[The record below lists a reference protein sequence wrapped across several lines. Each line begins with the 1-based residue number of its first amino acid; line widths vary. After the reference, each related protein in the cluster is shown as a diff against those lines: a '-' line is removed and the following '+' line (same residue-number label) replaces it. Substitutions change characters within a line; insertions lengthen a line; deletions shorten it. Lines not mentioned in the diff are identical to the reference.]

1 MKKKHL
7 LDSFALL
14 TYLNQEKGYE
24 KVKLLLSSEK
34 SPLLMNEINIGETF
48 YILAKRRNLEN
59 AEYFLNVIL
68 PALPIT
74 YVGNA
79 LQDVIAAARIKASHP
94 ISYADCFVIA
104 TALKE
109 KAAIVTGDPE
119 FRHVEDLVTIE
130 WL

>member
-1 MKKKHL
+1 MKKKRL

-14 TYLNQEKGYE
+14 AYLKKEDSYE
-24 KVKLLLSSEK
+24 KVKNLLSSDET
-34 SPLLMNEINIGETF
+34 PLYMNDINIGETF
-48 YILAKRRNLEN
+48 YILARQRGLEK

-74 YVGNA
+74 TIGNT
-79 LQDVIAAARIKASHP
+79 LEEVIQAAKIKAQHP
-94 ISYADCFVIA
+94 ISYADCFVVS

-109 KAAIVTGDPE
+109 RAIIVTGDPD
-119 FRHVEDLVTIE
+119 FKHVEKIVSVE

>member
-1 MKKKHL
+1 MKKKPL

-14 TYLNQEKGYE
+14 AYLNQEKGYE
-24 KVKLLLSSEK
+24 KVKRLLSSEK

-48 YILAKRRNLEN
+48 YILAKRRNLES

-74 YVGNA
+74 HVGNV
-79 LQDVIAAARIKASHP
+79 LQDVIEAARIKARHP